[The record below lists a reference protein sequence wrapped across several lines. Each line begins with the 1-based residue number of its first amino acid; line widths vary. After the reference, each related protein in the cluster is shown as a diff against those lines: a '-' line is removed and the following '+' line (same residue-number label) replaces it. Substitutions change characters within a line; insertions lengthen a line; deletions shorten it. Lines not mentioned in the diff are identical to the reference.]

1 MNVDVLYRERSTDIM
16 YVQSY
21 PSYITRTKQNDTPQH
36 HIRTHTSTH
45 TVLTPAQNRL
55 PVRTD
60 TPSSTNRQAVRTDIP
75 YIHSV
80 HTTRTCTQYLH
91 IVRTLA
97 EHFFSETL
105 SLPQGLHGQGETGVL
120 FRSIQGQGGGCGCVV
135 VVVVDIV
142 SILIIFIVVV
152 MYVLVVI
159 IITTTIAVNI
169 AIITIVIV
177 HTISFISSQHI

>member
-1 MNVDVLYRERSTDIM
+1 LNIDVLYTERSTDIL

-21 PSYITRTKQNDTPQH
+21 PSYTTLTKQNATPQH
-36 HIRTHTSTH
+36 HIRIHTSTH

-60 TPSSTNRQAVRTDIP
+60 TP
-75 YIHSV
+75 YIQPV

-105 SLPQGLHGQGETGVL
+105 SLPQGLHGQGGTGVL
-120 FRSIQGQGGGCGCVV
+120 FRSIQGGGQGQGGGCGVV
-135 VVVVDIV
+135 VFVVDIV
-142 SILIIFIVVV
+142 SILIVIVVV

-159 IITTTIAVNI
+159 IVTTIIAVNI
-169 AIITIVIV
+169 AIITIIIV
-177 HTISFISSQHI
+177 NTISFISDQHI